1 VRFAREGEV
10 KTSTTIALAL
20 ATLLSGSLTAY
31 AQTEQSAPYHH
42 YQVHRWHGP
51 HHTVHHHFVA
61 HNPTPAPVAQ
71 RPGEPVDSG
80 PPQTNQMFKPYAH
93 PGEGDDD
100 GLSRDPDD
108 CNKGCI
114 GGNPG

>member
-1 VRFAREGEV
+1 V
-10 KTSTTIALAL
+10 KTSIPIALAL
-20 ATLLSGSLTAY
+20 ATSLSGSLAAY
-31 AQTEQSAPYHH
+31 AQTEQP
-42 YQVHRWHGP
+42 
-51 HHTVHHHFVA
+51 TVHHHHVHRHYHYGA
-61 HNPTPAPVAQ
+61 HNPAPVPIAQ
-71 RPGEPVDSG
+71 QPGEVVA

-108 CNKGCI
+108 CMKGCI